1 LAERKVAIEEK
12 RIALE
17 EKKQQLEEAKFQVE
31 KEERIKILKLEVD
44 ERSHKMLLEKQFA
57 EINSILV
64 RHLIEK

>member
-44 ERSHKMLLEKQFA
+44 ERSHQMFA
-57 EINSILV
+57 GINS

>member
-1 LAERKVAIEEK
+1 LAERKVATEEK

-17 EKKQQLEEAKFQVE
+17 EKKQQLEETKFQVE

-44 ERSHKMLLEKQFA
+44 ERSHQMLLGKQFA
-57 EINSILV
+57 GMNS